1 MTALRHDRQGIW
13 AWRITGLVT
22 LLVYIFLFAP
32 IVATVVLSFNASMF
46 GGFPLTGFSLQWY
59 AKLMTNEPV
68 LAAFRTSMWIA
79 LVTAA
84 VTTLLGIMVAFAL
97 VRFQFPGKQ
106 TFGTL
111 VILPALVPE
120 TILGVGLL
128 VLIKAVD
135 QPRTIWLLLLGHILL
150 ALPYVVLVVQARM
163 IGISRTYEEA
173 VLSLGAARIATFREI
188 TLPLLI
194 PAVAA
199 GMLLAFTISFDNT
212 SASLFWRPAGVETM
226 PTQIL
231 SMLKI
236 SISPEVNA
244 LGTVMIL
251 VTVGI
256 PLIGGLI
263 LQSLTQLRKRVGRK
277 GSAA

>member
-1 MTALRHDRQGIW
+1 MTPPRGDRDGRW
-13 AWRITGLVT
+13 AWRLTIAMT
-22 LLVYIFLFAP
+22 LGVYIFLFAP

-46 GGFPLTGFSLQWY
+46 GGFPLTGFSMQWY
-59 AKLMTNEPV
+59 AKLLTNEQV
-68 LAAFRTSMWIA
+68 LAAFKTSLWIA

-84 VTTLLGIMVAFAL
+84 VTTLLGISVALAL
-97 VRFQFPGKQ
+97 VRFQFRGKQ
-106 TFGTL
+106 AFSTL

-128 VLIKAVD
+128 VMIKAAD
-135 QPRTIWLLLLGHILL
+135 QPRTIWVLLLGHIML
-150 ALPYVVLVVQARM
+150 ALPYVVLITQARM
-163 IGISRTYEEA
+163 VGISRSFEEA
-173 VLSLGAARIATFREI
+173 ALSLGAPRLSAFREI
-188 TLPLLI
+188 TLPLLV
-194 PAVAA
+194 PAVVA
-199 GMLLAFTISFDNT
+199 GILLAFTISFDNT

-256 PLIGGLI
+256 PLLGGLV
-263 LQSLTQLRKRVGRK
+263 LQAFTRLKKRRTENGR
-277 GSAA
+277 A